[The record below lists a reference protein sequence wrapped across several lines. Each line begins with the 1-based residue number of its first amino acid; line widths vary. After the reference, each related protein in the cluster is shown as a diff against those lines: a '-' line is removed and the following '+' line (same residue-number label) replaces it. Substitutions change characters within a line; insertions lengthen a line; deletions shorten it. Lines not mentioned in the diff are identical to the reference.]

1 METIKKNTIYTN
13 VLKTP
18 DGNVWWE
25 GMDGE
30 APKEGT
36 NWKGEAW
43 TPASKEKGAH
53 PNARFTAPAAQCP
66 SISREWENPKG
77 VPISAIVFGGRR
89 AKVAPLVYESLNWQ
103 HGTYVGATMASE
115 TTAAQQGAQVGVVRR
130 DPMAMLPFIGYHV
143 GDYFQHWI
151 NMGKKITKAPKI
163 FHVNWFRVGTDGK
176 FVWPGFGQNLRVLL
190 WIIERCQGQ
199 GKAKTTPIGHIPT
212 NDALDLEGLNLD
224 AKTVDYLLNIEKND
238 WIEELK
244 SQEEFFA
251 TVGDRL
257 PKEIRQEH
265 AGVKARFEKA

>member
-1 METIKKNTIYTN
+1 
-13 VLKTP
+13 VRL
-18 DGNVWWE
+18 
-25 GMDGE
+25 
-30 APKEGT
+30 
-36 NWKGEAW
+36 

-115 TTAAQQGAQVGVVRR
+115 TTAAQQGAQVGVVCR